1 MSKKKKLQQEEMARL
16 ANDRNVSANR
26 IKVGYTIVNPR
37 GIPIAVAKPS
47 FNIQM
52 TPIVQPIAM
61 VPYSSQ
67 QQPLLSDM
75 SETDLDV

>member
-1 MSKKKKLQQEEMARL
+1 MSKKKKLQQEEMERL
-16 ANDRNVSANR
+16 EKQRRSSGR
-26 IKVGYTIVNPR
+26 IKVGFTIVNPL
-37 GIPIAVAKPS
+37 GIPMAVAKPS

-67 QQPLLSDM
+67 QQPLLSDI
-75 SETDLDV
+75 SDGDDY

>member
-1 MSKKKKLQQEEMARL
+1 MSKKKKLQLEEMERL
-16 ANDRNVSANR
+16 QKDRRTSGR
-26 IKVGYTIVNPR
+26 IKVGFTIVNPR
-37 GIPIAVAKPS
+37 GIPMAVAKPS

-75 SETDLDV
+75 SDVEEDF